1 MVNHEL
7 DGQVAIVTG
16 GARGI
21 GAAIVRALT
30 GAGATAVIAGGRDT
44 DGKALAGEL
53 GDRAAYERHDVGCEQ
68 SWDTLL
74 ERTTEQ
80 FGPPTILV
88 NNAGIYRPGADVT
101 DTTPENFDE
110 HYRVNQRGTFLGMR
124 TAAAAM
130 KDSGGGVI
138 VNISSIASHRP
149 YPNQIAYS
157 TTKWAVRGM
166 TKCAAV
172 ELGAHNIRV
181 NSVHPGFIDTTMLD
195 AITDEWNAQVIAA
208 TPLGRRGLAE
218 EVAATVLFLVSPA
231 GGFITGAEF
240 VVDGGLAS

>member
-7 DGQVAIVTG
+7 DGQIAIVTG

-21 GAAIVRALT
+21 GAAIVRALA
-30 GAGATAVIAGGRDT
+30 GAGASTVIAGGRDT
-44 DGKALAGEL
+44 DGKTLAVEL
-53 GDRAAYERHDVGCEQ
+53 GDRTVYEPHDVGCEQ
-68 SWDTLL
+68 SWDTLIQ
-74 ERTTEQ
+74 RTTDLL
-80 FGPPTILV
+80 GPPTILV
-88 NNAGIYRPGADVT
+88 NNAGVYRPGADVT
-101 DTTPENFDE
+101 ETTLENFDE
-110 HYRVNQRGTFLGMR
+110 HYRVNQRGPFLGMR
-124 TAAAAM
+124 AAAGAM
-130 KDSGGGVI
+130 KACGGGTI

-172 ELGAHNIRV
+172 ELGAYNIRV

-208 TPLGRRGLAE
+208 TPLGRRGLAG
-218 EVAATVLFLVSPA
+218 EVAATVLFLVSPTGA
-231 GGFITGAEF
+231 FITGAEF

>member
-1 MVNHEL
+1 MVSREL

-21 GAAIVRALT
+21 GAAVVRSLAA
-30 GAGATAVIAGGRDT
+30 AGAAVVIAGGRET
-44 DGKALAGEL
+44 DGRALAAEL
-53 GDRAAYERHDVGCEQ
+53 GDRVVYEPHDVGCEH
-68 SWDTLL
+68 SWERLL
-74 ERTTEQ
+74 QATATRL
-80 FGPPTILV
+80 GRPAILV
-88 NNAGIYRPGADVT
+88 NNAGIYRPGPDVT
-101 DTTPENFDE
+101 GTAPEDFDE
-110 HYRVNQRGTFLGMR
+110 HYRVNQRGPFLGMR
-124 TAAAAM
+124 AAGAVMKAA
-130 KDSGGGVI
+130 GGGAI

-149 YPNQIAYS
+149 YPGQIAYS

-172 ELGAHNIRV
+172 ELGAHGVRV
-181 NSVHPGFIDTTMLD
+181 NSVHPGFIDTGMLD
-195 AITDEWNAQVIAA
+195 VITEEWNAQVLAA

-231 GGFITGAEF
+231 SAFVTGAEF